1 MLGRPFSTFDP
12 LPPMSTLALVGL
24 VLLAVAILLVLVL
37 AVRLHAFV
45 ALLLTSLV
53 VAVLGGIPLSEIAG
67 IVEEGMGST
76 LGYIATVIGLGAMVG
91 EMLRQSGGAK
101 QIAKTLLDKFG
112 DDRAPWALSLTGLL
126 VSIPVFLDV
135 ALILFIPLV
144 YTLSERTGKSLLFYA
159 IPLLA
164 GMAVAHSF
172 IPPTP
177 GPVAVAGLLGAD
189 LGWVILFGFLAG
201 VPAILVGG
209 IFYGRYIGQK
219 IHLSVPDA
227 MREEVADVSD
237 TDTTMPSFG
246 QALSVIGVPLL
257 LILGGTVS
265 DVALTEGSTL
275 RAALS
280 FVGHPFVALVM
291 AVLLAFYVLG
301 IRSGYSMDGV
311 QKIATKGLEPVG
323 LIILVTGAGGV
334 LGKVLVETG
343 VGDALAEAMA
353 ASNLPVVLLAFLIA
367 VVVRVSQGSATVS
380 MVTAA
385 GLVAPVFESGDYAAP
400 VVGLATIAIAAGA
413 TVLSH
418 VNDSGFWLVSRFL
431 GMDEEETLRS
441 WTVMETII
449 GVVGFLV
456 VLALS
461 LLF

>member
-1 MLGRPFSTFDP
+1 
-12 LPPMSTLALVGL
+12 MSTPALVGL
-24 VLLAVAILLVLVL
+24 VFLAVATLLVLVL
-37 AVRLHAFV
+37 YVRLHAFV

-53 VAVLGGIPLSEIAG
+53 VAVLGGIPLADIAG
-67 IVEEGMGST
+67 IVEDGMGST

-91 EMLRQSGGAK
+91 EMLRQSGGAE
-101 QIAKTLLDKFG
+101 QIAQTLLRTFG

-126 VSIPVFLDV
+126 VAIPVFFDV

-164 GMAVAHSF
+164 GIAVAHSF

-189 LGWVILFGFLAG
+189 LGWVILFGVLAG
-201 VPAILVGG
+201 VPSILVGG
-209 IFYGRYIGQK
+209 VLYGRYIGQQ
-219 IHLSVPDA
+219 IHLDVPDS
-227 MREEVADVSD
+227 MREDPDEGPEGD
-237 TDTTMPSFG
+237 TSLPSFG
-246 QALSVIGVPLL
+246 QALSVIGLPLL

-265 DVALTEGSTL
+265 DVLLAEGTTL
-275 RAALS
+275 RAAFS
-280 FVGHPFVALVM
+280 FVGHPFVALVL

-301 IRSGYSMDGV
+301 VRGGYAMDDV
-311 QKIATKGLEPVG
+311 QQIATKGLEPVG

-334 LGKVLVETG
+334 LGQVLVETG
-343 VGDALAEAMA
+343 VGDALADAMA
-353 ASNLPVVLLAFLIA
+353 ASNLPVVVLAFLIA

-400 VVGLATIAIAAGA
+400 VVGLTTIAIAAGA

-418 VNDSGFWLVSRFL
+418 VNDSGFWLVSRYL
-431 GMDEEETLRS
+431 GMDESETLRA
-441 WTVMETII
+441 WTVMETIV

-456 VLALS
+456 VLGLS
-461 LLF
+461 LFV

>member
-1 MLGRPFSTFDP
+1 
-12 LPPMSTLALVGL
+12 MSTLSLVGL
-24 VLLAVAILLVLVL
+24 VVLAVTVLLVLVL

-45 ALLLTSLV
+45 ALLLTSLL

-91 EMLRQSGGAK
+91 EMLRQSGGAE
-101 QIAKTLLDKFG
+101 QIAQTLLATFG
-112 DDRAPWALSLTGLL
+112 DDRAPWALSITGLL

-144 YTLSERTGKSLLFYA
+144 YTLTERTGKSLLFYA

-201 VPAILVGG
+201 VPSIVVGG
-209 IFYGRYIGQK
+209 ILYGRYIGQR
-219 IHLSVPDA
+219 IHLEVPEA
-227 MREEVADVSD
+227 MREELTDVSD
-237 TDTTMPSFG
+237 AETTMPAFG

-265 DVALTEGSTL
+265 DVALAEGTTL

-280 FVGHPFVALVM
+280 FVGHPFVALVL

-301 IRSGYSMDGV
+301 IRSGYAMDDV

-343 VGDALAEAMA
+343 VGDTLAEAMA

-385 GLVAPVFESGDYAAP
+385 GLVAPVIESGDYTDP
-400 VVGLATIAIAAGA
+400 VVGLTTIAIAAGA

-431 GMDEEETLRS
+431 GMDEEQTLRS
-441 WTVMETII
+441 WTVMETIV

-456 VLALS
+456 VLGLS
-461 LLF
+461 PLF

>member
-1 MLGRPFSTFDP
+1 
-12 LPPMSTLALVGL
+12 MSTLSLVGL
-24 VLLAVAILLVLVL
+24 VLLAVAILLLLVL
-37 AVRLHAFV
+37 GMRLHAFV
-45 ALLLTSLV
+45 ALLLTSLF

-67 IVEEGMGST
+67 VVEDGMAST

-91 EMLRQSGGAK
+91 EMLRRSGGAE
-101 QIAKTLLDKFG
+101 QIAQTLLDTFG
-112 DDRAPWALSLTGLL
+112 DERAPWALSLTGLL

-135 ALILFIPLV
+135 ALILFIPLI
-144 YTLSERTGKSLLFYA
+144 YTLAERTERSLLFYA

-189 LGWVILFGFLAG
+189 LGWVILFGVLAG
-201 VPAILVGG
+201 LPAILVGG
-209 IFYGRYIGQK
+209 IAYGRFIGTQ
-219 IHLSVPDA
+219 IHLDVPDV
-227 MREEVADVSD
+227 MQEELSKVSD
-237 TDTTMPSFG
+237 AETEMPSFG

-265 DVALTEGSTL
+265 DVAFAEGATL
-275 RAALS
+275 RAIFS
-280 FVGHPFVALVM
+280 FVGHPFVALVL

-301 IRSGYSMDGV
+301 LRLGYPMEDV
-311 QKIATKGLEPVG
+311 QQIATKGLEPVG

-334 LGKVLVETG
+334 LGEVLVETG
-343 VGDALAEAMA
+343 VGDALAKAMA

-400 VVGLATIAIAAGA
+400 VVGLTTIAIAAGA

-431 GMDEEETLRS
+431 GMDEEQTLRS
-441 WTVMETII
+441 WTVMETIV

-456 VLALS
+456 VLGLS
-461 LLF
+461 QLF

>member
-1 MLGRPFSTFDP
+1 
-12 LPPMSTLALVGL
+12 MSTLALVGL
-24 VLLAVAILLVLVL
+24 VLLAVAVLLVLVL
-37 AVRLHAFV
+37 FVRMHAFV

-53 VAVLGGIPLSEIAG
+53 VAVLGGIPLSEIASV
-67 IVEEGMGST
+67 IETGMADT

-91 EMLRQSGGAK
+91 EMLRQSGGAE
-101 QIAKTLLDKFG
+101 QIAQTLLDTFG
-112 DDRAPWALSLTGLL
+112 DERAPWALSLTGLL

-144 YTLSERTGKSLLFYA
+144 YTLTERTGKSLLFYA

-189 LGWVILFGFLAG
+189 LGWVILFGVLAG
-201 VPAILVGG
+201 LPAIAVGG
-209 IFYGRYIGQK
+209 IFYGRFIGRR
-219 IHLSVPDA
+219 IHLDVPDA
-227 MREEVADVSD
+227 MEEEIDVQPDANTSL
-237 TDTTMPSFG
+237 PSFG

-265 DVALTEGSTL
+265 EVALAEGTTA

-280 FVGHPFVALVM
+280 FVGHPFVALIL

-301 IRSGYSMDGV
+301 IRGGYSMDDV
-311 QKIATKGLEPVG
+311 QQIATKGLEPVG

-334 LGKVLVETG
+334 LGNVLVETG
-343 VGDALAEAMA
+343 VGDTLAEAMA

-385 GLVAPVFESGDYAAP
+385 GLVAPVIESGDYAAP
-400 VVGLATIAIAAGA
+400 VVGLTTIAIAAGA

-431 GMDEEETLRS
+431 GMDEEQTLRS
-441 WTVMETII
+441 WTVMETIV

-456 VLALS
+456 VLGLS
-461 LLF
+461 FLF